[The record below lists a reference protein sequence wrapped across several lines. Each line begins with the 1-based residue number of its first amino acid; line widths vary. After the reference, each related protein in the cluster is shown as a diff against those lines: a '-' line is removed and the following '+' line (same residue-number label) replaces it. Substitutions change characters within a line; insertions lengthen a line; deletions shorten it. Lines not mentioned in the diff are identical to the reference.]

1 MKFKCPECRKDDP
14 SNDSDYSS
22 NPEDFVEEREE
33 LLRKLDKLNILV
45 DQERR
50 EVENL
55 KEKEKEHIRKSQEEK
70 VRKEDQ
76 IKTMKQ
82 QVADLKKEKNRWKQ
96 SRSSSSAENTK
107 LRSEVKDLKQDKS
120 LEVQRAQ
127 VLKRTN
133 EKQAETIN
141 LKDKKI
147 AELEKII
154 QDNKSSGV
162 SKERLLELETSL
174 EKQRDVV

>member
-1 MKFKCPECRKDDP
+1 MGEDEDLVSWIRCNFCGAWYHGACVGLKFDTESAEGIVKFKCPECRKDDP

-55 KEKEKEHIRKSQEEK
+55 KEKEKEHIRKFQEEK

-76 IKTMKQ
+76 IKT
-82 QVADLKKEKNRWKQ
+82 
-96 SRSSSSAENTK
+96 
-107 LRSEVKDLKQDKS
+107 
-120 LEVQRAQ
+120 
-127 VLKRTN
+127 
-133 EKQAETIN
+133 
-141 LKDKKI
+141 
-147 AELEKII
+147 KII
-154 QDNKSSGV
+154 LTQ
-162 SKERLLELETSL
+162 RL
-174 EKQRDVV
+174 RWI